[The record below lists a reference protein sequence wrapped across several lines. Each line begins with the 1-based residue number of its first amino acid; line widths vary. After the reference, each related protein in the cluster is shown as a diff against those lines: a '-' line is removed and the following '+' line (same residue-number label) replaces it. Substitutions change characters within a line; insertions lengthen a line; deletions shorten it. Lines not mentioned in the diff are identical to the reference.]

1 MAWGAVAGSVVGGL
15 IAANAASDA
24 SEAQVGASRDAL
36 GVTQAQYNQNRADN
50 TPYRQTG
57 VNALN
62 RMLAAMGLPTQQ
74 QAPTLASNG
83 LPQASAQ
90 QALDYQS
97 IRNGL
102 QDKYLIPGTGPQAEA
117 ELRTQQYDEAGLA
130 QAIQAEV
137 SKRTAANAAATAQP
151 AAAPAQPTDMAS
163 LMGMDPGYQF
173 RQSEGAKGVERSAA
187 ARGGLFSGR
196 AAKDLTRFNQGLA
209 SSEFGSA
216 WNRLAGLA
224 GIGQTATNND
234 MAQSTNFANSASNLI
249 TGSGNARASGY
260 VGSANAINSGIGN
273 GATQYQRAQYI
284 NALRTPESTPATTS
298 TQNAMFPGYE
308 YTPY

>member
-1 MAWGAVAGSVVGGL
+1 MPWVAVIGSLAGAA
-15 IAANAASDA
+15 IAADSASNAADA
-24 SEAQVGASRDAL
+24 QQQASGQAL

-74 QAPTLASNG
+74 QAPTLGSNG
-83 LPQASAQ
+83 LPQATAQ
-90 QALDYQS
+90 QSVDYQT
-97 IRNGL
+97 IRQGL
-102 QDKYLIPGTGPQAEA
+102 QDKYAIPGTGAQAEGVDQGQ
-117 ELRTQQYDEAGLA
+117 RYDEAGLA

-137 SKRTAANAAATAQP
+137 SKRNAANEAATAQP
-151 AAAPAQPTDMAS
+151 VAQTAQPTDMAS

-209 SSEFGSA
+209 SSEFGNA
-216 WNRLAGLA
+216 WNRLSGLA
-224 GIGQTATNND
+224 GIGQNATNSD
-234 MAQSTNFANSASNLI
+234 MAQSTNFANSSANLI

-260 VGSANAINSGIGN
+260 VGAGNAINSGIGN
-273 GATQYQRAQYI
+273 GISQYQNAQYL
-284 NALRTPESTPATTS
+284 NALRQPTTS
-298 TQNAMFPGYE
+298 QTYA
-308 YTPY
+308 PYQYGGSYNPEN